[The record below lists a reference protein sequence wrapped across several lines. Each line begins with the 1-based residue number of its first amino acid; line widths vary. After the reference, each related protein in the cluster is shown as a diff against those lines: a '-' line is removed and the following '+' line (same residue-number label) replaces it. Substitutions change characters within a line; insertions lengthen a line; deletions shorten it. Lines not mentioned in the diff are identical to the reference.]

1 MLGTVLP
8 GRTLGGGGGDGAV
21 DANLFSPSHALLVA
35 VVAGLLFYGLY
46 RWAMP
51 KPIPGI
57 PHNAAAAGHIL
68 GDIPSLLEGIGR
80 TGEFNLWLLEQASKL
95 GSPLFQVLI
104 RPLGKPIVVL
114 TDFREAQDML
124 MRRKD
129 FDRSSLVAD
138 MLEGVGPKHHINMKT
153 GPEWK
158 HHRRLLQDLMSPQFL
173 NEVAAP
179 TVYAGVLRLIR
190 LWNNKAEMAAGRP
203 FPAETDIYHVA
214 LDAVMAFTFGSSFP
228 SSAIHP
234 TVELVEGL
242 ADDEIARLRD
252 RADGGGGGGSGPME
266 FPEGQCDET
275 LQATL
280 DVAASIEQLQGSP
293 IPRLKWWFLEKLPY
307 MRRIFRIKKAYVR
320 EEIAKALRRLQEVGH
335 EESKALSAVELV
347 VLRERKLAE
356 TEGRQPDFFSET
368 MIDEVFGVVV
378 AGHDTTSTTMCWGV
392 KLLADH
398 PEAQTTL
405 RSALRSAFPE
415 ALAENRSP
423 TVREMSGTKIPYLDA
438 AMEEILRCGG
448 ASPLVDREALCD
460 TELLGRRIPKGTVV
474 MCLNRGPSMLQP
486 ALPVDEATRSESS
499 RAAKGRTWDDADI
512 ALFRPERWLVE
523 SPEGSGAAA
532 AEFDQ
537 QAGPLLAFG
546 LGMRGCFGR
555 RLAYLEMRI
564 ILTLIVW
571 NFELLPCPEEL
582 SGYGARE
589 GLTRKPKD
597 CYVRLSAL
605 GVKNQ
610 GVETAV

>member
-1 MLGTVLP
+1 MMLSTALP
-8 GRTLGGGGGDGAV
+8 GRTLGGGGDDDGAIGT
-21 DANLFSPSHALLVA
+21 NLIPPSHALLVA
-35 VVAGLLFYGLY
+35 VACLLFYGLY
-46 RWAMP
+46 RWALP

-57 PHNAAAAGHIL
+57 PHNAAAAKHIL
-68 GDIPSLLEGIGR
+68 GDVPSLLEGIGR

-114 TDFREAQDML
+114 ADFREAQDML

-138 MLEGVGPKHHINMKT
+138 LLEGAGPKHHIIMKT

-158 HHRRLLQDLMSPQFL
+158 QHRRLLQDLMSPQFL

-179 TVYAGVLRLIR
+179 TVYAGVMRLIK
-190 LWNNKAEMAAGRP
+190 LWNDKAGIADGRP
-203 FPAETDIYHVA
+203 FSAETDIYYGA
-214 LDAVMAFTFGSSFP
+214 LDAVMAFVFGGGFP
-228 SSAIHP
+228 SSAIRP
-234 TVELVEGL
+234 TIELVEGL
-242 ADDEIARLRD
+242 ADDDVARLRQ
-252 RADGGGGGGSGPME
+252 RADDGSGPVG
-266 FPEGQCDET
+266 FPEGKCDET

-280 DVAASIEQLQGSP
+280 DVATSIQQLQGSP
-293 IPRLKWWFLEKLPY
+293 IPRIKWWLLEKLPA
-307 MRRIFRIKKAYVR
+307 MRRTFRIKQAYVR
-320 EEIAKALRRLQEVGH
+320 EEIAKALRRLQEVGN

-347 VLRERKLAE
+347 VLRERRMAE
-356 TEGRQPDFFSET
+356 NEGRQPDFFSET

-398 PEAQTTL
+398 PGTQTTL
-405 RSALRSAFPE
+405 RSALRSALPG

-423 TVREMSGTKIPYLDA
+423 TVREISGTRIPYLDA

-448 ASPLVDREALCD
+448 AAPLLDREAICD

-474 MCLNRGPSMLQP
+474 MCLSRGPSVLKP
-486 ALPVDEATRSESS
+486 ALPVDEAARSESS
-499 RAAKGRTWDDADI
+499 RAAKGRAWDDADI
-512 ALFRPERWLVE
+512 SQFRPERWLVE
-523 SPEGSGAAA
+523 PPAGSAADA
-532 AEFDQ
+532 VAEFDQ
-537 QAGPLLAFG
+537 QAGPQLAFG
-546 LGMRGCFGR
+546 LGTRGCFGR
-555 RLAYLEMRI
+555 RLAYLELRI

-589 GLTRKPKD
+589 GLTYKPKD

-605 GVKNQ
+605 GVKDK
-610 GVETAV
+610 